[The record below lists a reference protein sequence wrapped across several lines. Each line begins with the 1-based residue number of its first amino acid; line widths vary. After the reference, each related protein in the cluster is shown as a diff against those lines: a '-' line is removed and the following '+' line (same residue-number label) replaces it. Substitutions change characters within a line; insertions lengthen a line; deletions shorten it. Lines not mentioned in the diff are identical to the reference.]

1 MITGQVQSIVFDG
14 TRPLLTSLAPVRG
27 AAYPWLVQVTD
38 VSGQVIDLSTTVVSG
53 TTTTHW
59 SAAIG
64 IAQDFGDGGPLL
76 LAVYSA
82 TSTTGGSQV
91 TFPNGGSDGEVLVYL
106 SPTDTEALPSCVLKG
121 SAAYLVFSLVLTD
134 PSGVSYPVARGIL
147 YPQEHVLGAPS

>member
-38 VSGQVIDLSTTVVSG
+38 VSGQVIDLSTTSG
-53 TTTTHW
+53 TATW

-64 IAQDFGDGGPLL
+64 IAQDYGDGGPLI

-82 TSTTGGSQV
+82 TSTTGGSQI
-91 TFPNGGSDGEVLVYL
+91 TFPNGGSDGECLVYL
-106 SPTDTEALPSCVLKG
+106 SPTDTEALPSCVVSG
-121 SAAYLVFSLVLTD
+121 SLAYLVFSFVLTD